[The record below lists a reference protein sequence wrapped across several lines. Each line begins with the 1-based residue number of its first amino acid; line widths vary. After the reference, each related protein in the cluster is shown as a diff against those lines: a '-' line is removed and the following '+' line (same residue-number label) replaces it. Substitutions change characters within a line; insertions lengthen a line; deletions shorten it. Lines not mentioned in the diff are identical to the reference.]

1 MCRMAEGN
9 GEIPIEEVPGKDSDI
24 GRTPDYRKLIDYG
37 LDPKVILLICLM
49 YIAWP
54 YRIYNPQFIC

>member
-37 LDPKVILLICLM
+37 LDPKVILYN
-49 YIAWP
+49 YI
-54 YRIYNPQFIC
+54 IYLPLNASNHITLQ